1 MAKKTTKK
9 TTTTKK
15 KAAAQPKQV
24 LPDTIQ
30 FEIDVPNLSEYDSK
44 WLESELKKAVDSQ
57 MSGAKY
63 KDNVFITVSVYV
75 PMPGGVAS
83 MNKEY
88 AKYFEN
94 GSITPKF
101 EPIGKILKEAND
113 FLAAYTV
120 DRGYQSMSK
129 TSSRY
134 HSGNETLIEV
144 SVASGLIIN

>member
-1 MAKKTTKK
+1 MAKKAA
-9 TTTTKK
+9 K
-15 KAAAQPKQV
+15 KAAPKAKKTSAQAKPA

-30 FEIDVPNLSEYDSK
+30 FEIKIDELSSCDKK
-44 WLESELKKAVDSQ
+44 WLEEELKKAVDSQ
-57 MSGAKY
+57 MGGAKY
-63 KDNVFITVSVYV
+63 EDNVFITVSVYV

-88 AKYFEN
+88 SKYFES

-101 EPIGKILKEAND
+101 EPIGRILKEAND

-120 DRGYQSMSK
+120 DRSYQSMSK
-129 TSSRY
+129 ASSRY
-134 HSGNETLIEV
+134 HSGKETLIEV

>member
-9 TTTTKK
+9 TAAKTK
-15 KAAAQPKQV
+15 KAAAQAKPA
-24 LPDTIQ
+24 LPETIQ
-30 FEIDVPNLSEYDSK
+30 FEIEIDELSSYDNK
-44 WLESELKKAVDSQ
+44 WLEAELRKAVDSQ
-57 MSGAKY
+57 MNGAKY

-88 AKYFEN
+88 AKHFES

-101 EPIGKILKEAND
+101 EPIGRILKDAND

-120 DRGYQSMSK
+120 DKGYKSVSK
-129 TSSRY
+129 VSSRY
-134 HSGNETLIEV
+134 HSGKETLIEV
-144 SVASGLIIN
+144 SVASGLIVN